1 MALTAKDIGA
11 LSEDDAKSIIAG
23 DVVLEVAN
31 IKPELKSELSLDLD
45 NRMSVFKK
53 DVDEQLRLNMQE
65 VISITDNRIAARLAN
80 LGELVET
87 TVAEQLSGTCLDGGL
102 VTED

>member
-87 TVAEQLSGTCLDGGL
+87 TVAEQLSGTRLDGGL